1 MGMRDKSLLSS
12 LAAVSSMLAASSCCL
27 PIIPLWLA
35 AGSAGAS
42 MFLASARPYLMGL
55 SVIVIVYGFWNATRA
70 RECTRGRRTLNL
82 VLLSV
87 SGVFVAASLLF
98 PQVLANWLAG

>member
-1 MGMRDKSLLSS
+1 VRDKPLLSS
-12 LAAVSSMLAASSCCL
+12 LAAITSVLAASSCCL

-42 MFLASARPYLMGL
+42 MFLASARPYLMTL
-55 SVIVIVYGFWNATRA
+55 SVLLIAYGFWTAARA
-70 RECTRGRRTLNL
+70 RECTRRRRTINL
-82 VLLSV
+82 VLLTV
-87 SGVFVAASLLF
+87 SGIFVASSLLF

>member
-1 MGMRDKSLLSS
+1 VRDKSILSGF
-12 LAAVSSMLAASSCCL
+12 AAITSVIAASSCCL

-42 MFLASARPYLMGL
+42 MFLSAARPYLMAL
-55 SVIVIVYGFWNATRA
+55 SVLLIAYGFWNAA
-70 RECTRGRRTLNL
+70 RVRQCTRRRRTINF
-82 VLLSV
+82 VLLAV
-87 SGVFVAASLLF
+87 SGSFVACSLLF

>member
-1 MGMRDKSLLSS
+1 MRAKSLLSS
-12 LAAVSSMLAASSCCL
+12 LAAVSSVIAASSCCL

-42 MFLASARPYLMGL
+42 MFLASARPYLMTL
-55 SVIVIVYGFWNATRA
+55 SVLLIAYGFWNAARA
-70 RECTRGRRTLNL
+70 RQCTRGRRTFNL

-87 SGVFVAASLLF
+87 SGTFVAASLLF

>member
-1 MGMRDKSLLSS
+1 MRDRSLLSS
-12 LAAVSSMLAASSCCL
+12 LAAVSSVLAASSCCL

-42 MFLASARPYLMGL
+42 MFLASARPYLMAL
-55 SVIVIVYGFWNATRA
+55 SVVLIVYGFWNAARA
-70 RECTRGRRTLNL
+70 QKCTRRRRSFNL
-82 VLLSV
+82 FLLGV
-87 SGVFVAASLLF
+87 SGVFVGASLLF

>member
-1 MGMRDKSLLSS
+1 MRDKSLVSS
-12 LAAVSSMLAASSCCL
+12 FAAVASVVAASSCCL

-35 AGSAGAS
+35 AGSATAS
-42 MFLASARPYLMGL
+42 VFLSTARPYLMGL
-55 SVIVIVYGFWNATRA
+55 SVLLIAYGFWNASRV
-70 RECTRGRRTLNL
+70 RQCTRRRRTLNYL
-82 VLLSV
+82 LLSV